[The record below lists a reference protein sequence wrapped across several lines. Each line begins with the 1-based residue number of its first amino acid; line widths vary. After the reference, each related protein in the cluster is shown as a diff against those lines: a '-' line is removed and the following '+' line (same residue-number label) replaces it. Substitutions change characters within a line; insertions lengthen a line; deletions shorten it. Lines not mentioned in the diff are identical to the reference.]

1 MKTSVNG
8 ILLPMQLS
16 VPSDDETLHPSD
28 EQTAPY
34 GVHFLCSKSLLSDE
48 RFSVKS
54 AQPTN
59 PVGRGEGGRKPAP
72 IYVPSVGP
80 SFFYRYEI
88 GVFNGTNGTGYP
100 RMTMF
105 TS

>member
-1 MKTSVNG
+1 
-8 ILLPMQLS
+8 MQW
-16 VPSDDETLHPSD
+16 
-28 EQTAPY
+28 
-34 GVHFLCSKSLLSDE
+34 GVVFLCLESLLSDE
-48 RFSVKS
+48 RFSVHL

-72 IYVPSVGP
+72 IYVPSERP